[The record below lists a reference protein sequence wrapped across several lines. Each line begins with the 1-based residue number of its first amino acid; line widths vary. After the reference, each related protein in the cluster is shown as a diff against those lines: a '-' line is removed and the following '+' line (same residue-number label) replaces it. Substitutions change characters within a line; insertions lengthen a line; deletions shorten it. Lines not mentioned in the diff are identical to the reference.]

1 MKIYFPSILIVLLTV
16 FILQAQSQSEF
27 LDLYCTKPHAK
38 NKFEKS
44 ILQPH
49 SYDVIFYDIYLD
61 WYQVLKNEN
70 RNYSGNVLIRAKVD
84 TASSLNQMK
93 LDCGLSVDSVTQNGA
108 AVPSGL
114 SSNVLTINLNR
125 SYNKG
130 EIFEVKIYFKRTRT
144 DNLGF
149 YYYAQSSET
158 FEHLAYTMTQPSD
171 ARYWFPCYDDPSDK
185 ADSARITIKVPN
197 GYTAGS
203 NGLLR
208 SKTTNGDSTTFVWVE
223 NNPIA
228 TYLLVVTA
236 SKYSSFSQFVNS
248 MYPPNEQIEIQH
260 YFWKSD
266 STQAV
271 HVARN
276 LPTMMQCFET
286 YYGKY
291 PFAKYGH
298 AYVRPFSFG
307 GMEHQTLSTINRSW
321 ITIDGQSGIA
331 HELAHMWWG
340 DLVTCETWKDIW
352 LNEGFATFSEDLYRE
367 FTQGKD
373 VYHASMT
380 AKANYY
386 HNFNPGYAIYN
397 PSYIFN
403 AAISY
408 YKGALVLNMMRFVLG
423 DSLFFKSLMD
433 YKISHLYS
441 TATTEDFK
449 NSVSATIGSDFS
461 YFINQWIYQPNHPQ
475 YAYNWNVINSGSGI
489 YNLNVFLKQKQMHYP
504 LYKMPFEIKV
514 QFANGDTT
522 VRIMNDAIDQS
533 FSFVL
538 SQSPTNIVIDPNN
551 YILKQINR
559 DLTLD
564 TGSSSTINGFY
575 LYQNYPN
582 PFNGNSN
589 IKFQIAK
596 FSHVTLK
603 VYDILGREIA
613 TLVDEIKD
621 PGTYHFPFSIRQ
633 LTDHFPLPSGIYYYQ
648 LRAGSYVETKKMI
661 LMK

>member
-1 MKIYFPSILIVLLTV
+1 MAVTITSQILLSQV
-16 FILQAQSQSEF
+16 QSEF
-27 LDLYCTKPHAK
+27 IELHCSKPHVV
-38 NKFEKS
+38 NKMNKV
-44 ILQPH
+44 ILTPH
-49 SYDVIFYDIYLD
+49 EYDVLFYDIYLD

-70 RNYSGNVLIRAKVD
+70 RNYTGYVLIRAEVD
-84 TASSLNQMK
+84 TAAALNQMK
-93 LDCGLSVDSVTQNGA
+93 LDCGLAVDSVTQNGTS
-108 AVPSGL
+108 VPYGL
-114 SSNVLTINLNR
+114 VSNVLTVNLNR
-125 SYNKG
+125 TYSKD
-130 EIFEVKIYFKRTRT
+130 EIFEVKIFFKRTRT

-149 YYYAQSSET
+149 YYYAQSSQT
-158 FEHLAYTMTQPSD
+158 FEHLAYTMTEPSD

-185 ADSARITIKVPN
+185 ADSARVTIKVPN
-197 GYTAGS
+197 GFTAGS
-203 NGLLR
+203 NGLLQ
-208 SKTTNGDSTTFVWVE
+208 SNTTIGDSSTFIWFE
-223 NNPIA
+223 RNPIT

-248 MYPPNEQIEIQH
+248 IYPPNELIEIQH

-266 STQAV
+266 STQAFY
-271 HVARN
+271 VARN

-321 ITIDGQSGIA
+321 ITNDSQSGIA

-367 FTQGKD
+367 FTQGKE
-373 VYHASMT
+373 VYLSSMT

-386 HNFNPGYAIYN
+386 FSNNPGYAIYN
-397 PSYIFN
+397 PAYIFN
-403 AAISY
+403 ASISY

-433 YKISHLYS
+433 FKLNHLYS
-441 TATTEDFK
+441 TATTNDFK

-461 YFINQWIYQPNHPQ
+461 YFINQWVHQPNHPQ
-475 YAYNWNVINSGSGI
+475 YVYNWNVMDNGAGS
-489 YNLNVFLKQKQMHYP
+489 YTLNIFLKQKQTHYP
-504 LYKMPFEIKV
+504 LYKMPFEIKI

-522 VRIMNDAIDQS
+522 VRVINDVIDQS

-538 SQSPTNIVIDPNN
+538 SKQPTNVVMDPNN

-564 TGSSSTINGFY
+564 TGSSSLINGFY

-589 IKFQIAK
+589 IKFQIPRL
-596 FSHVTLK
+596 SHVTLK
-603 VYDILGREIA
+603 VHDILGKEIA
-613 TLVDEIKD
+613 TLVDEVLE
-621 PGTYHFPFSIRQ
+621 PGIHNSSFRIPNSAFT
-633 LTDHFPLPSGIYYYQ
+633 SGVFFYQ
-648 LRAGSYVETKKMI
+648 LRTGSYVETKKMV